1 MSTGFVYPIVS
12 FSLLDYTKIADG
24 AYFIGFNLDYPPDY
38 PLCRMDNTG
47 AIDIIGGGG
56 GGTSGTS
63 GTSGTGGGGGGGTS
77 GTSGVSGTSGTSG
90 SSGSSGS
97 SGTSGNGTS
106 GSSGTSGTAGSSG
119 TNGTSGSSGS
129 SGTSGTSGTGGTG
142 VEFYFQQNAPSPN
155 PTAPGAR
162 WIDSDNG
169 IEYVWVF
176 DGTAYS
182 WMQPTQLGSVQYH
195 ATVIPTA
202 TYAAG
207 FAYEYYGV
215 IYSLGI
221 CTVTLPA
228 GASPADDGRFLT
240 VADEVGGISAG
251 NRGILVQGTGGQ
263 LINGHASILMQIER
277 MSLTFLFRNNSWK
290 TI

>member
-106 GSSGTSGTAGSSG
+106 GSSGTSGTAG
-119 TNGTSGSSGS
+119 TSGVS
-129 SGTSGTSGTGGTG
+129 
-142 VEFYFQQNAPSPN
+142 
-155 PTAPGAR
+155 
-162 WIDSDNG
+162 
-169 IEYVWVF
+169 
-176 DGTAYS
+176 
-182 WMQPTQLGSVQYH
+182 
-195 ATVIPTA
+195 
-202 TYAAG
+202 
-207 FAYEYYGV
+207 
-215 IYSLGI
+215 
-221 CTVTLPA
+221 
-228 GASPADDGRFLT
+228 GASSSVFQYKAKTTIQTGDPGNSFIIWNNATQTSSSSISIDHLDDLGEDID
-240 VADEVGGISAG
+240 V
-251 NRGILVQGTGGQ
+251 ILG
-263 LINGHASILMQIER
+263 LIQVSQRILIHD
-277 MSLTFLFRNNSWK
+277 RNDSTNYQ
-290 TI
+290 T